1 MAIKTHCHMN
11 QLESTYPSLIYKPYE
26 SLQAAKGK
34 NSEAERHFTLID
46 LGESL
51 LVYVAGIL
59 LGEYKKSGVI
69 NKKIETEL
77 YRLGNKNLSFG
88 HYQHLVRL
96 IHKEMDDSIIH
107 EKLHKGHN
115 YDGAANLVMSFDI
128 LKELVD
134 DGLDEG
140 FTEKAEATK
149 KGRTAKKTGFLE
161 FFDCFIKIRN
171 IKAHPDGKAGTK
183 DNLRKWP
190 LTDEYYAYINDY
202 LEPALMEIIHDFEI
216 LVRFRCARVTEEI
229 EDEARRARFV
239 LEAALGEQNVDL
251 TLTSEQI
258 AVLSNNQR
266 FLLSPENQLFIR
278 LFYNTIPQINKQV
291 YKEISEAEKARQMEP
306 HLKQMIRDKLSD
318 DQRIDELEYLVL
330 HDTAKMVSMSEEQLF
345 ELIDRIRKELRIE
358 ASPGT
363 PEHPGDLFIKE
374 KEADKRLTFNPWWLH
389 YFSLLPTIDQ
399 KEVNSEKARM
409 AKFDDK
415 IEKINLE
422 RKGVLEKIKIKE
434 GKKKQDLK
442 KAKDKKRDIKAKA
455 DKKLKDLQEA
465 IQKAKTAERKEK
477 LKNEKPEEKERLNA
491 GIEDIDQGIKRI
503 SEEIVSLQQERESIK
518 AEYDA
523 KIKQLEVERES
534 ELRKT
539 TWGRH
544 KYLWKELDQ
553 YVDGLLDS
561 NLNNAE
567 RIADEE
573 VEEDEGNVKSWM
585 SEPASWQAGRLYGYY
600 WGKIRPVKAPLGDLF
615 HIGIW
620 IGREFQWRPKDIRSP
635 ELKERLK
642 LANVVMW
649 PSTNDIKLNK
659 VDADGQLTAKYTELK
674 KEFIDEYMEKLLPL
688 NLNVRC
694 SVQSKPEG
702 EKHGGFLNE
711 ELDAEAFMPLSE
723 YKQSEGDYSLPTL
736 YSSIW
741 TLEDLYDN
749 DGLLDMPSVH
759 RLESQMETLLG
770 WFSNIITKVNEH
782 ALELGIDAEYIQRKE
797 EQFGRHQATLH
808 EKFKAADS
816 QGKFY
821 PTREQLEEWKAFAKE
836 ELDLNEYLFN
846 LILNGYRFKS
856 RGTQ

>member
-1 MAIKTHCHMN
+1 MK
-11 QLESTYPSLIYKPYE
+11 QFESNYPGLIHKPYE

-51 LVYVAGIL
+51 LAYVAGIL

-96 IHKEMDDSIIH
+96 IHKEMDDSIVH
-107 EKLHKGHN
+107 EKLHKSHN
-115 YDGAANLVMSFDI
+115 YDEAANLVMSFDI
-128 LKELVD
+128 LKKLVD
-134 DGLDEG
+134 DGLDEE
-140 FTEKAEATK
+140 FTEKAEAMN
-149 KGRTAKKTGFLE
+149 KGRTAKNTGFLD

-171 IKAHPDGKAGTK
+171 IKAHPDGKAGPK

-190 LTDEYYAYINDY
+190 LTEEYYAYINDH
-202 LEPALMEIIHDFEI
+202 LEPALMEIINDLEI
-216 LVRFRCARVTEEI
+216 LSEFRCARATEEI

-251 TLTSEQI
+251 TLTREQI
-258 AVLSNNQR
+258 TMLSNNQR

-291 YKEISEAEKARQMEP
+291 YKEISEAEKAKQMEP

-345 ELIDRIRKELRIE
+345 GLIDKIRKELSIE

-363 PEHPGDLFIKE
+363 PEEPGDLFVKE
-374 KEADKRLTFNPWWLH
+374 KEGDKRLTFNPWWLH

-399 KEVNSEKARM
+399 KEVKGEKARM
-409 AKFDDK
+409 DKFDDR
-415 IEKINLE
+415 IEKISSE

-434 GKKKQDLK
+434 GNKKKEIK
-442 KAKDKKRDIKAKA
+442 TAKDKKRDIKAKA
-455 DKKLKDLQEA
+455 DQKLKDLKEA
-465 IQKAKTAERKEK
+465 NHKAKTAERKEK
-477 LKNEKPEEKERLNA
+477 LKNEKKEAEEKLNDKL
-491 GIEDIDQGIKRI
+491 EDIDLGIKRI
-503 SEEIVSLQQERESIK
+503 SEEIASLKQERESKK
-518 AEYDA
+518 AEHDA
-523 KIKQLEVERES
+523 KIKQLEMERES
-534 ELRKT
+534 ELKKT

-553 YVDGLLDS
+553 YVDGLLYS

-567 RIADEE
+567 WVAN
-573 VEEDEGNVKSWM
+573 EEDEEDEKNVKSWINE
-585 SEPASWQAGRLYGYY
+585 SASWQAGRLYGYY
-600 WGKIRPVKAPLGDLF
+600 WGKIRPAKAPLGDLF

-620 IGREFQWRPKDIRSP
+620 IGREFQWMPKDVRSP

-659 VDADGQLTAKYTELK
+659 VDTDGQLTAKYRELK
-674 KEFIDEYMEKLLPL
+674 KQFIDEYMEKLLPL

-694 SVQSKPEG
+694 RVNSRSEG
-702 EKHGGFLNE
+702 KKYGGFLNDE
-711 ELDAEAFMPLSE
+711 NDLGAFVPLAT
-723 YKQSEGDYSLPTL
+723 YKQDEQDYSMPTL

-741 TLEDLYDN
+741 TLEDLYDD
-749 DGLLDMPSVH
+749 DGLLDLPSVH

-770 WFSNIITKVNEH
+770 WFSNIIAKVNEH

-797 EQFGRHQATLH
+797 EQFGRHQATMH
-808 EKFKAADS
+808 EKFKAATS
-816 QGKFY
+816 QGKFN
-821 PTREQLEEWKAFAKE
+821 PTKEQIEEWKAFAKE

-856 RGTQ
+856 RGNK